1 VEWLTNLLA
10 WVASPWTS
18 LSRRRRRLVLLIVLN
33 VVILVVGLVGLYLLA
48 DYLGLERLL
57 RTRWL
62 GLHRVW
68 LPLCFLVG
76 YLLFWLFWG
85 LWRLLGPDR
94 QPGEFD
100 DIERAWSG
108 AMRELSR
115 AGIALTDVPVYL
127 VLGRPA
133 GGLESF
139 FAATRQPFQV
149 RHAPGPGGPLHVYA
163 NREAVFVTCE
173 EASLLAVQA
182 GRFEASE
189 PEPAATAA
197 PEPIELLEAVG
208 GGDQF
213 GALLP
218 AEVAAGAALAGSV
231 EPAAPAAPAPAV
243 EPPKPTPAGVLL
255 LGEPEPEPGQAVAAS
270 RRRAPLI
277 KDEETVDLQAR
288 RLRHVC
294 RLLVRDRQPYCPVNG
309 IVLLVPL
316 GATGGV
322 VDASETASVC
332 RQDLEV
338 ARTALQLDCPV
349 LAVLCDADRLPGF
362 SELARHFPEG
372 QEGPARVLGQHFPL
386 IPDVAVAEVQALI
399 ENGLAWVADALL
411 PLVVGRL
418 WRREGEE
425 GVTDRAAAVQA
436 NVHLYEF
443 LQECRHRLRML
454 GRLAARA
461 VIRDEG
467 PPLLGGCYAAGTGA
481 DERDQAFLAGV
492 VRKLL
497 EHQNDVTWTPTALA
511 EDAAYRRYARV
522 GYVVLAAVVATVAA
536 ILWMWERAR
545 L

>member
-18 LSRRRRRLVLLIVLN
+18 LSRRARRLVLLIVLN

-48 DYLGLERLL
+48 DYWGLERLL

-62 GLHRVW
+62 GLDRVW
-68 LPLCFLVG
+68 LPLCFLVA

-115 AGIALTDVPVYL
+115 AGIGLRDVPVYL
-127 VLGRPA
+127 VLGKPA
-133 GGLESF
+133 SGLESF

-182 GRFEASE
+182 HRFEASE
-189 PEPAATAA
+189 PEPSATAA
-197 PEPIELLEAVG
+197 ADPIDLLEAVG
-208 GGDQF
+208 GGNELAAQ
-213 GALLP
+213 LP
-218 AEVAAGAALAGSV
+218 AEVAAGAALVGAT
-231 EPAAPAAPAPAV
+231 EPAAAPAPAV
-243 EPPKPTPAGVLL
+243 EVPRTAPAAVLL
-255 LGEPEPEPGQAVAAS
+255 LGEPEPEPGQAVSGS

-294 RLLVRDRQPYCPVNG
+294 RLLVRERQPYCPVNG

-338 ARTALQLDCPV
+338 ARSALQLDCPV
-349 LAVLCDADRLPGF
+349 LGVLCDADRLSGF

-372 QEGPARVLGQHFPL
+372 QGGPARVLGQHFPL
-386 IPDVAVAEVQALI
+386 IPDVQPAEVQALI

-425 GVTDRAAAVQA
+425 GVSDRAAAVQA

-454 GRLAARA
+454 GRLLARA
-461 VIRDEG
+461 VVRDEG
-467 PPLLGGCYAAGTGA
+467 PPLLGGCYVAGTGA

-497 EHQNDVTWTPTALA
+497 EHQNDVAWTPTALA

-522 GYVVLAAVVATVAA
+522 GYVVLAGVVAAVAA
-536 ILWMWERAR
+536 ILWMWVRDR
-545 L
+545 M